1 MWETLLF
8 YGLASVTVLFAV
20 LVILMRNPLHSAL
33 CLGGTLMAVAGLFL
47 LLQAEFLTAVQ
58 VIVYIGG
65 IMVLFLFVVMLY
77 SLEKWG
83 KTALMT
89 RNWKT
94 AVLLG
99 LVLMGELIVFSW
111 KGLSTFEVQAHPA
124 PPVIHGNTESLG
136 WALYQQYLLPFEVAS
151 VLLLVAILGAVLYTR
166 KPVAGVKATAT
177 ETKENGAAV

>member
-8 YGLASVTVLFAV
+8 YCLASVIVLFAV
-20 LVILMRNPLHSAL
+20 MVVLMRNPVHCAL
-33 CLGGTLMAVAGLFL
+33 CLGGTLISVAGLFL

-58 VIVYIGG
+58 VIVYVGG

-83 KTALMT
+83 KAALLS

-94 AVLLG
+94 AAALG

-111 KGLSTFEVQAHPA
+111 KGLSVFQVEANPI
-124 PPVIHGNTESLG
+124 PPTILGNAESLG

-166 KPVAGVKATAT
+166 KSAVGKK
-177 ETKENGAAV
+177 EEQGKENGAAL